1 MENSRV
7 TMKAKDAAELL
18 GCSYW
23 MLLEMVKR
31 KEIPCITI
39 GNRKLFREES
49 LIQWLVTKEAA
60 SIDFSAYDSG
70 KLRKITK

>member
-1 MENSRV
+1 MENRRV
-7 TMKAKDAAELL
+7 TMSARDAAKLL

-49 LIQWLVTKEAA
+49 LILWLKTKESA
-60 SIDFSAYDSG
+60 SVECLTYTQKD
-70 KLRKITK
+70 